1 MITLTECPRDAMQGL
16 HHFIPTHEKVAYLN
30 QLLSVGFSILDFG
43 SFVSPKAIPQLAD
56 TPEVLASLEESDT
69 QLLAIIANRRGA
81 EDACRH
87 QRIDWLGFPF
97 SVSEE
102 FQIRNTNQT
111 REQALINVAE
121 IQKLCFSHQKKLR
134 VYLSMGF
141 GNPYGEPFNLSILQ
155 RWIDALLETGVTTF
169 YFSDTIG
176 VGEEAIISQLYQE
189 LVPAYSG
196 VEFGIHLHSNPATS
210 KQKIEAALVAGC
222 LAFDSAML
230 GFGGCPMAKDELT
243 GNLATETLIQCLEQH
258 GASFKYQPEA
268 FEKARL
274 MATELFGRYSN

>member
-16 HHFIPTHEKVAYLN
+16 HQFIPTQEKIAYLN
-30 QLLSVGFSILDFG
+30 QLLKVGFQILDFG

-56 TPEVLASLEESDT
+56 TPQVLEAMEDSNT
-69 QLLAIIANRRGA
+69 QLLAIIANQRGA
-81 EDACRH
+81 IEAC
-87 QRIDWLGFPF
+87 QYEQVDWLGFPF

-102 FQIRNTNQT
+102 FQKRNTNQS
-111 REQALINVAE
+111 REQAIENISE
-121 IQKLCFSHQKKLR
+121 IQKRCQDAGKKLR

-141 GNPYGEPFNLSILQ
+141 GNPYGEVFNLEILKH
-155 RWIDALLETGVTTF
+155 WIEQLLNTGVHTF

-176 VGEEAIISQLYQE
+176 VAEEILIDEIFKA
-189 LVPAYSG
+189 LVPQYKHS
-196 VEFGIHLHSNPATS
+196 EFGIHLHSNPVSAYG
-210 KQKIEAALVAGC
+210 KIEAAWLAGC
-222 LAFDSAML
+222 RAFDTAML

-243 GNLATETLIQCLEQH
+243 GNVATETLLRFLEKENISTTFQR
-258 GASFKYQPEA
+258 SE

>member
-16 HHFIPTHEKVAYLN
+16 HTFIPTQEKIAYLN
-30 QLLSVGFSILDFG
+30 QLLKVGFQILDFG

-56 TPEVLASLEESDT
+56 TPQVLEALEDSST
-69 QLLAIIANRRGA
+69 QLLAIIANQRGA
-81 EDACRH
+81 IEAC
-87 QRIDWLGFPF
+87 QFSQVDWLGFPF

-102 FQIRNTNQT
+102 FQVRNTNQS
-111 REQALINVAE
+111 REQAVGNVVE
-121 IQKLCFSHQKKLR
+121 IQKRCLDAGKRLR

-141 GNPYGEPFNLSILQ
+141 GNPYGEAYNLDILQ
-155 RWIDALLETGVTTF
+155 HWIEQLLKTGVQTF

-176 VGEEAIISQLYQE
+176 VAEEALINELYQG
-189 LVPAYSG
+189 LVPQYPD
-196 VEFGIHLHSNPATS
+196 VEFGIHLHSNPISAYG
-210 KQKIEAALVAGC
+210 KIEAAWLAGC
-222 LAFDSAML
+222 RAFDTAML

-243 GNLATETLIQCLEQH
+243 GNVATETLLRYLDNENISTGFQRSE
-258 GASFKYQPEA
+258 